1 MQLHYQSCRSVHY
14 CIYCGQQQ
22 GQVSQCQSH
31 PSDSASLS
39 LWREAVSKPGAAS
52 TSRAMFIAV
61 LCTQQQASCLMSST
75 TSLRVQRIALMVER
89 ALVCCCTF
97 CCEGHVVCFVMKILL
112 HILAMETQLIESISA
127 MLWVRLCFTFVPLLY
142 EPHLGMPQ
150 VGK

>member
-39 LWREAVSKPGAAS
+39 LRREAVSKPGAAS

-112 HILAMETQLIESISA
+112 HILSWQWRLSLSSQLVQCCGSVFASP
-127 MLWVRLCFTFVPLLY
+127 LSLCFISHTSVCL
-142 EPHLGMPQ
+142 
-150 VGK
+150 K